1 MLSGRGGGGGGVVI
15 PVKGLYGIG
24 SEIIGKSGTTG
35 HGVCVSPFTPRRSS
49 TVWKLTLNIGVIA
62 KTNR

>member
-1 MLSGRGGGGGGVVI
+1 MVI